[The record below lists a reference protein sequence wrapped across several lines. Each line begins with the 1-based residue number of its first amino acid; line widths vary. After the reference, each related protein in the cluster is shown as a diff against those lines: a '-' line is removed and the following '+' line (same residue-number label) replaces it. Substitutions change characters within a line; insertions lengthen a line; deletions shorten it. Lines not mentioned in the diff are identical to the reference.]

1 MVLHRPVELAPFI
14 RWNDKAGLH
23 WMRYAPNVRRA
34 QGTKKRRPAMKK
46 TSTVRVNG
54 NMIFE
59 GHKLT
64 IGVDLGDRWSFYCVM
79 DEAGRVILEQ
89 KLPTTSEAM
98 KQTLGKI
105 PRSLMA
111 LETGTHSPWVSR
123 LLTELGHEVIVA
135 HAQKVE
141 LITKSNR
148 KDDRHDARTLARLA
162 RIDPE
167 LLGPVRHR
175 SAKAQ
180 IHLTVIRARAEL
192 VSARTALV
200 NAARGLVKSYGQ
212 RLPKC
217 GTYQVSRELAT
228 ALSTELRDVLEPLL
242 QAIES
247 LNERIQEYDER
258 MEKIAKEVYPEV
270 SLLKQVKGVGTQIAL
285 TYVLTIEDPYRF
297 LKSRE
302 VGCFLGLRPGRRNS
316 GESEPQKKISKEG
329 DRYLRTMM
337 VQGAHYILGP
347 FGEDSDLRRWGL
359 KLAARGGKNAKKRA
373 VVAVAR
379 KLAVLLHRLWV
390 TGEVCE
396 PLRNNQKAIRAAA

>member
-1 MVLHRPVELAPFI
+1 
-14 RWNDKAGLH
+14 
-23 WMRYAPNVRRA
+23 MRYAPNERGA
-34 QGTKKRRPAMKK
+34 LGAKRRPAMKK
-46 TSTVRVNG
+46 ISTVQVLG
-54 NMIFE
+54 NEILQE
-59 GHKLT
+59 QKQT
-64 IGVDLGDRWSFYCVM
+64 IGVDLEDRWSFYCVLE
-79 DEAGRVILEQ
+79 EAGKIILEQ
-89 KLPTTSEAM
+89 KVATTPEAM
-98 KQTLGKI
+98 KQTFAKI
-105 PRSLMA
+105 PRSLIA
-111 LETGTHSPWVSR
+111 LEIGTHSPWASR
-123 LLTELGHEVIVA
+123 LLTELGHEVLVA

-148 KDDRHDARTLARLA
+148 KDDRHDARALARVA

-175 SAKAQ
+175 SAQAQ

-200 NAARGLVKSYGQ
+200 NAARGLVKSYGE
-212 RLPKC
+212 RLPQC
-217 GTYQVSRELAT
+217 GTQQVSWELAA
-228 ALSTELRDVLEPLL
+228 ALRTELREVLEPLL
-242 QAIES
+242 KEIES
-247 LNERIQEYDER
+247 LNERVKEYDER
-258 MEKIAKEVYPEV
+258 MEKIAKEVYPQV

-297 LKSRE
+297 AKSRQ

-316 GESEPQKKISKEG
+316 GESEPQKGISKEG

-359 KLAARGGKNAKKRA
+359 KLAERGGRNAKKRA
-373 VVAVAR
+373 IVAVAR

-390 TGEVCE
+390 GGEVCE
-396 PLRNNQKAIRAAA
+396 PLRNTNRAMREVA